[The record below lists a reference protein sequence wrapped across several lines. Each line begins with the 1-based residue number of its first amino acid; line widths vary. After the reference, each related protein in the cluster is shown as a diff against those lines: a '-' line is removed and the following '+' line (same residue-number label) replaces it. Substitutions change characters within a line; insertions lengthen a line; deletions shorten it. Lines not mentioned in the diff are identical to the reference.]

1 MNKCRSEVLLKQVM
15 KEGGKTEK
23 RNTESKD
30 FMFLR
35 VEWRDVDF
43 FRVVALFNK
52 YWVSGTDEK

>member
-1 MNKCRSEVLLKQVM
+1 MLLKQVM